1 MSETPRTVEEIEAE
15 ILRTRLAMQSTVNEL
30 SSRLNPREQAKAVTT
45 RAGEKAAQ
53 FGQDTAD
60 EAKAALKGDP
70 RALAKFASV
79 GVALGLLAGL
89 KKLRK

>member
-1 MSETPRTVEEIEAE
+1 MSETPRTVEDVEAE

-30 SSRLNPREQAKAVTT
+30 STRLNPREQAKAAAT
-45 RAGEKAAQ
+45 RAGEKATT
-53 FGQDTAD
+53 FGQNTVAD
-60 EAKAALKGDP
+60 AKAALKGDP

-79 GVALGLLAGL
+79 GVGLGLLAGI